1 MTQQSKSE
9 RSAIKTT
16 GKAEARQTGKAEAR
30 LTSKADTTTTGKA
43 DDRPTSIPRIA
54 SVYIQHKTRSLDHPF
69 DYHIPDRLEAGIITG
84 SVVLVPLGRQK
95 ALGIVAGLKD
105 RSSYTGSSLADVEEL
120 VEYPPVPE
128 RLIELALWVSGYYY
142 CSPAS
147 ALGLV
152 LPPGGLPALVKSGTG
167 DEVRY
172 TLKAPKARPRRV
184 RFVRLTGQ
192 GNTEKRRTDAQA
204 RVLEILQV
212 EGELSLAELRNLA
225 EVSSS
230 PVKTL
235 ASQGKLEVFEREVRR
250 DGLRYYA
257 GQQPENSIDEGEWNT
272 GIEPLCGALEPQ
284 RGGLLTQKR
293 HLLNE
298 DQQGALDA
306 IVTRLGS
313 EDPRQRSRPV
323 LLEGVAGAGKTEVY
337 LCAIEAAVA
346 LGRKAIVLVPEISLT
361 HQAVK
366 RFRRRF
372 GDRIGILHSG
382 LSVGERYDEYSRIR
396 SGEVVVVIGP
406 RSALFAPLPDLG
418 MIVLDE
424 ENDGSFKQENDP
436 RYDARRVALE
446 RARLESAVLIYGS
459 ATPSL
464 ESYYRVTDRFTL
476 RERATGAAMPE
487 VEIVDMLEEKEAI
500 FSDRLAAE
508 IDRNLG
514 VGGKTI
520 LLLNSRGYAR
530 FLQCGHCGNVWKCD
544 NCEVSL
550 TIHSRIHKLLCH
562 HCGYMEDTP
571 DFCPVCNSTD
581 LRRWGVGTEQL
592 EDEVRRRFPEAPVF
606 RLDADTA
613 RGYGAGPRILE
624 DFGNAEGGILLGTQM
639 VAKGHHFP
647 DVTLAAVVNADL
659 SLQFPE
665 FRAEEQTFALLL
677 QLSGRSGRA
686 DRPGTVVIQT
696 WNADIECIRMA
707 ANQAVEEFY
716 TAELER
722 RRRLDYPPFM
732 QLVNILCLSRDS
744 AKSGKAAGFLG
755 EKIEEVLT
763 TERVLG
769 PADLFRL
776 KGWARSHILVKTD
789 SIERTLAAMKP
800 VIEHYRTPYKARGVR
815 IVVDVDPQWLS

>member
-1 MTQQSKSE
+1 MTNQPM
-9 RSAIKTT
+9 TT
-16 GKAEARQTGKAEAR
+16 N
-30 LTSKADTTTTGKA
+30 
-43 DDRPTSIPRIA
+43 PRIA
-54 SVYIQHKTRSLDHPF
+54 IVYIQHKTRSLDHPF
-69 DYHIPDRLEAGIITG
+69 DYRIPDRLSAGTAIG

-95 ALGIVAGLKD
+95 ALGIVARLVD
-105 RSSYTGSSLADVEEL
+105 RSSFSGSKLADIEEL
-120 VEYPPVPE
+120 VDYPPVPE
-128 RLIELALWVSGYYY
+128 HLIELALWVSDYYY
-142 CSPAS
+142 CSPAT

-152 LPPGGLPALVKSGTG
+152 LPPGGLPALVKSGAGAET
-167 DEVRY
+167 RY
-172 TLKAPKARPRRV
+172 TLKAPRARPRRV
-184 RFVRLTGQ
+184 RFARLKGADS
-192 GNTEKRRTDAQA
+192 GKKKNAAQK
-204 RVLEILQV
+204 RVLKILRTEV
-212 EGELSLAELRNLA
+212 ELPLAELENRA
-225 EVSSS
+225 AVSSS

-235 ASQGKLEVFEREVRR
+235 AVQGELEIFEREVRR
-250 DGLRYYA
+250 DGLRYYG
-257 GQQPENSIDEGEWNT
+257 GQEQENCPHSES
-272 GIEPLCGALEPQ
+272 L
-284 RGGLLTQKR
+284 R
-293 HLLNE
+293 LNS
-298 DQQGALDA
+298 DQQQALDT
-306 IVTRLGS
+306 IVTRLDI
-313 EDPRQRSRPV
+313 EDSGQRSRPV

-346 LGRKAIVLVPEISLT
+346 QGRKAIVLVPEISLT

-382 LSVGERYDEYSRIR
+382 LSVGERYDEYARIR
-396 SGEVVVVIGP
+396 SGEVEVVIGP
-406 RSALFAPLPDLG
+406 RSALFAPLPSLG
-418 MIVLDE
+418 LIVIDE
-424 ENDGSFKQENDP
+424 ENDGSYKQENDP

-446 RARLESAVLIYGS
+446 RARLEGAALVYGS

-464 ESYYRVTDRFTL
+464 ESYHLVTDRFTL

-487 VEIVDMLEEKEAI
+487 VEIVDMREEKEAI

-508 IDRNLG
+508 IDRNLAAR
-514 VGGKTI
+514 GKTI

-530 FLQCGHCGNVWKCD
+530 FLQCGECGSVWECS

-550 TIHSRIHKLLCH
+550 TIHSRIQKLLCH
-562 HCGYMEDTP
+562 HCGYMEDMP
-571 DFCPVCNSTD
+571 DVCPNCSSTD

-624 DFGNAEGGILLGTQM
+624 EFGQAEGGILLGTQM

-647 DVTLAAVVNADL
+647 EVTLAAVVNADL

-686 DRPGTVVIQT
+686 EKPGRVVIQT

-722 RRRLDYPPFM
+722 RRRLGYPPYV

-744 AKSGKAAGFLG
+744 DKSSKAAGFLG
-755 EKIEEVLT
+755 EKIEAVLS

-800 VIEHYRTPYKARGVR
+800 VIEHYREPYRARGVR